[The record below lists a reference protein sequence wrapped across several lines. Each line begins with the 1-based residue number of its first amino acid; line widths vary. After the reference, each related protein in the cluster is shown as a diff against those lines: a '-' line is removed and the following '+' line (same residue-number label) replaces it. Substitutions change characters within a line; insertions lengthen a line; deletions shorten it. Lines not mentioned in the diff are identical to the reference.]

1 MYQVSKRDGT
11 AATFEIGKISAA
23 ITKAF
28 QALDK
33 QFHPSVIDLLALRVT
48 ADFEPKVRDGRIAVE
63 DIQDSVEAVLSE
75 AGYADVAK
83 AYGVDSIC
91 ISSADEF
98 KPALEKAI
106 EANKAGK
113 PFLVEAPMENIVVP
127 TPGCWNINDIYSP
140 NELVKEGKLVK
151 KENGQYVAPSHSSP
165 TTPDR
170 DILFATCLQS
180 SISAEGPL
188 HLGAALR
195 LRFAESLFSEK
206 MFSESG
212 GRVRGSG
219 SPSRMEIPT
228 PRLLRKGR
236 RAERGEGFPPWRAE
250 KNRDAG

>member
-1 MYQVSKRDGT
+1 MYQVVKRDGKI
-11 AATFEIGKISAA
+11 ASFDISKISTA

-28 QALDK
+28 EATHMEYNPDI
-33 QFHPSVIDLLALRVT
+33 IDLLALRVT
-48 ADFEPKVRDGRIAVE
+48 ADYQDKIHDGKITVE
-63 DIQDSVEAVLSE
+63 DIQDSVEDILSK

-151 KENGQYVAPSHSSP
+151 KENGQYVAPSHSKS
-165 TTPDR
+165 
-170 DILFATCLQS
+170 
-180 SISAEGPL
+180 
-188 HLGAALR
+188 H
-195 LRFAESLFSEK
+195 
-206 MFSESG
+206 
-212 GRVRGSG
+212 
-219 SPSRMEIPT
+219 
-228 PRLLRKGR
+228 
-236 RAERGEGFPPWRAE
+236 
-250 KNRDAG
+250 DA